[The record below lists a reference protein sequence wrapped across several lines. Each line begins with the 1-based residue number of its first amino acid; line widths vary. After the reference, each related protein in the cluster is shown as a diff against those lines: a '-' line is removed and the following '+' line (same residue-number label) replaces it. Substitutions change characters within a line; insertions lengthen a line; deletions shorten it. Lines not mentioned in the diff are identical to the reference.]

1 LTAGKEFYARNTL
14 SGFVLEYHTKKQT
27 IHNIVLLHTKG
38 YEIFTINDSDE
49 HLKSFLKELSIYLP
63 LIDNY
68 EQGFWEK
75 FVRKI
80 KL

>member
-1 LTAGKEFYARNTL
+1 MTAGKKFHPRNTL

-49 HLKSFLKELSIYLP
+49 HLKDFLLELGKYLP
-63 LIDNY
+63 LIDKY
-68 EQGFWEK
+68 EQGFWER
-75 FVRKI
+75 FIRKI